1 MRMDAWLPEHTQ
13 LARELF
19 ARRASEAEFRET
31 LGRSKQAAREHVKW
45 KDDPEYR
52 AKRNIS
58 RASGKAPS
66 KNRRRSFGQ
75 IHVDRP
81 TTPERLRQE
90 ANERASA
97 PQTLTGFVFGDP
109 PIGYRAIDR
118 KREQETA

>member
-1 MRMDAWLPEHTQ
+1 MRKDGWTPEQTQ

-19 ARRASEAEFRET
+19 ARRATEAEFRNAI
-31 LGRSKQAAREHVKW
+31 GRSREAAREHVKW
-45 KDDPEYR
+45 KDDPDHREM
-52 AKRNIS
+52 RNIA
-58 RASGKAPS
+58 RAG
-66 KNRRRSFGQ
+66 RRATARGYRSAEIVG
-75 IHVDRP
+75 V
-81 TTPERLRQE
+81 PERLRHE